1 MLTIKRAATV
11 AALPLTAA
19 SAAVTAATA
28 APVAVSSAS
37 GPAPTTT
44 TPDAPL
50 VRIGGRTLRVTP
62 GERVR
67 VRLRAGTEPV
77 RVRLRAGRGGKT
89 VAAATLTAGER
100 RTFRPRAAHGTALWL
115 DARGEVSGRTR
126 TRPIGKVATLR
137 PALAS
142 WYGPGLYGNRTAC
155 GQTLTP
161 SLRGVA
167 HKSLPC
173 GTRVEVRYG
182 GRATQAVV
190 VDRGPYSGAREF
202 DLTNATARAIG
213 FGSVGRVWVARK

>member
-28 APVAVSSAS
+28 APAAAPSAS
-37 GPAPTTT
+37 APAPTTST
-44 TPDAPL
+44 TPSGPL
-50 VRIGGRTLRVTP
+50 VRITGRSLRVTP
-62 GERVR
+62 GQRAQ
-67 VRLRAGTEPV
+67 VRLRAGQEPV
-77 RVRLRAGRGGKT
+77 QVRLRAGRTGAT
-89 VAAATLTAGER
+89 VARATLAADQR
-100 RTFRPRAAHGTALWL
+100 RSFRLRTAHGTALWVE
-115 DARGEVSGRTR
+115 AKGETTGRTR
-126 TRPIGKVATLR
+126 SRAIGRVSTLR

-182 GRATQAVV
+182 GRSTQAIV
-190 VDRGPYSGAREF
+190 VDRGPFSGAREF

-213 FGSVGRVWVARK
+213 FGSSVASG